1 MDKKSIAGIAVIAL
15 LFVGFTWFNSYE
27 KKKFEKA
34 HAEWQARQDSL
45 LAAQQPE
52 AVETPDIPEVP
63 DVADADS
70 SVDSS
75 VASAQSAQA
84 SVVGD
89 LLAQAGRAD
98 AEEFTVENDVM
109 TVRFSTRGGRITG
122 VTLKDYDRYAPKG
135 EQGRPVELFDPASAR
150 FALTFFLKIGTRNV
164 PVNTMDYTFS
174 AAPVRTSDE
183 GTQSVVMRLPVSEG
197 AWLEYEYL
205 IYNAQTPQRD
215 YLVDFD
221 VRLVNMAPE
230 MAGQSTLGIEWS
242 NLSYQNER
250 GFKNENMYTTVAYR
264 FPGESSIEELGMSD
278 ERKSKNVSTAVG
290 WVAFKQQ
297 FFSSVFIAPENFS
310 YADMAFATAQPGS
323 SHLYTSDAADE
334 AR

>member
-1 MDKKSIAGIAVIAL
+1 MDKKSIIGIVVIAL

-27 KKKFEKA
+27 QKKYQQA

-45 LAAQQPE
+45 LAAQQPESAQQPE

-89 LLAQAGRAD
+89 FLAQAGRAD

-205 IYNAQTPQRD
+205 IY
-215 YLVDFD
+215 
-221 VRLVNMAPE
+221 
-230 MAGQSTLGIEWS
+230 
-242 NLSYQNER
+242 
-250 GFKNENMYTTVAYR
+250 
-264 FPGESSIEELGMSD
+264 
-278 ERKSKNVSTAVG
+278 VSL
-290 WVAFKQQ
+290 
-297 FFSSVFIAPENFS
+297 I
-310 YADMAFATAQPGS
+310 
-323 SHLYTSDAADE
+323 HI
-334 AR
+334 